1 MMLPGCFSCLM
12 IALLER
18 VGVQG
23 AGEIGG
29 GERRG
34 RERESMCVCER
45 EGGAESNKGRYIVC
59 ACLA

>member
-1 MMLPGCFSCLM
+1 M

-34 RERESMCVCER
+34 REREYVMCVCVCVCVWER
-45 EGGAESNKGRYIVC
+45 EGGAESKKGRYIVC
-59 ACLA
+59 VSSIAT